1 MPEKNLTVTF
11 KVEASNALAL
21 RDKEK
26 FIENFSKINAED
38 QRRISKIMANE
49 KALAGLAEN
58 WSLLEGMFL

>member
-26 FIENFSKINAED
+26 FIENFSKITAED

-58 WSLLEGMFL
+58 WSLLEGMFV